1 MEGPKIERIDIG
13 GHELRV
19 AIGGEGPPDFV
30 CLHGLVDT
38 LEIWDGLG
46 PALEARGRLLRF
58 DQRGH
63 GASDAPPGP
72 YRREDLAGDAIALL
86 DRQGI
91 DRAILIGH
99 SMGGIVA
106 MTAALGWPDRVAGLV
121 LLGTASQCS
130 ERIAEWYERIAED
143 GETHG
148 TDGLARAIYGERSKR
163 QVIGNARGI
172 AHVTRALKSLYADPL
187 TPKLGDLRC
196 PALLVV
202 GSVDPMG
209 PRASEIIAEGLPD
222 ATLEVLAERGH
233 WTHVEAPDEVL
244 AALDRWLA
252 RHGLG
257 RRG

>member
-1 MEGPKIERIDIG
+1 LRIDVG
-13 GHELRV
+13 GHELRA

-30 CLHGLVDT
+30 CLHGLVDS
-38 LEIWDGLG
+38 LEIWDRLG

-91 DRAILIGH
+91 DRAILVGH

-121 LLGTASQCS
+121 LHGTASQCS
-130 ERIAEWYERIAED
+130 ERIAEWYERIAQE

-148 TDGLARAIYGERSKR
+148 TSGLARAIYGERSKR
-163 QVIGNARGI
+163 QIVGNADGI

-187 TPKLGDLRC
+187 TPKLGDVRC
-196 PALLVV
+196 PSLLVV
-202 GSVDPMG
+202 GTRDPMG

-233 WTHVEAPDEVL
+233 WTHVEAPDEVV
-244 AALDRWLA
+244 AVLDPWLA
-252 RHGLG
+252 RHDLARHDPGPED
-257 RRG
+257 